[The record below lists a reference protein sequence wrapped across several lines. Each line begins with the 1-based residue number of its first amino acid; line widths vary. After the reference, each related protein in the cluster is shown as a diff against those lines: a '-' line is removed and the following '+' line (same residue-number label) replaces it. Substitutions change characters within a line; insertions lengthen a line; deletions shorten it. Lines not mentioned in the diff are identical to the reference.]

1 MRFARYLGSLI
12 AVGLILC
19 AGAFAKDTNSGNF
32 NLVQK
37 ARIGST
43 MLEPGHYKVEWTGPN
58 NDLTVSVLQKGKT
71 MATTRAS
78 LKELPSKSSNDAVT
92 INNRNQRVDEIDFA
106 NRTEALALS
115 GS

>member
-1 MRFARYLGSLI
+1 MRFAKYLGSFI

-19 AGAFAKDTNSGNF
+19 AGSFAKDINSGKF

-43 MLEPGHYKVEWTGPN
+43 MLEPGHYKAEWAGPN
-58 NDLTVSVLQKGKT
+58 NDLTISILQKGKT

-78 LKELPSKSSNDAVT
+78 IKELPSRADEDSVT
-92 INNRNQRVDEIDFA
+92 IDTVKQRVDEIDFS
-106 NRTEALALS
+106 NRTEALVFS

>member
-1 MRFARYLGSLI
+1 MRFTKYLGSFI

-19 AGAFAKDTNSGNF
+19 AGAFAKDINSGNF

-37 ARIGST
+37 ARVGSA

-78 LKELPSKSSNDAVT
+78 LKELPSRASDNSVT
-92 INNRNQRVDEIDFA
+92 INTRNQRVDEIDFA

>member
-1 MRFARYLGSLI
+1 VRFAKCVGSCI
-12 AVGLILC
+12 AVGFILRT
-19 AGAFAKDTNSGNF
+19 GAFAKDPNSGKF

-43 MLEPGHYKVEWTGPN
+43 MLEPGHYKAAWTGS
-58 NDLTVSVLQKGKT
+58 NDALTVSILQKGKT

-78 LKELPSKSSNDAVT
+78 LKQLPSKAADDSVT
-92 INNRNQRVDEIDFA
+92 IHNRNQRVDEIDFS
-106 NRTEALALS
+106 NRREALVFS